1 MVEGLSCS
9 KPGILYI
16 KSNLHVVWVE
26 VREMESW
33 GLLKNEGRDRQ
44 KPDVEGSCIYKE
56 VQLLSTE

>member
-1 MVEGLSCS
+1 MVAGISCP
-9 KPGILYI
+9 KQGVLHI

-44 KPDVEGSCIYKE
+44 QPVVEGPCIYKE
-56 VQLLSTE
+56 VQVLSPG

>member
-1 MVEGLSCS
+1 MVAGLSRS
-9 KPGILYI
+9 KQGILYI

-44 KPDVEGSCIYKE
+44 KPVVEGSCIHKSAD
-56 VQLLSTE
+56 LIH